1 MESLNSLIQF
11 IKVIVII
18 VTVHELGHFLIARAT
33 GMRAEVFAIGMG
45 MRLFGWNKIT
55 GFTFG
60 ELPEDW
66 DGGDHTDYRLCLL
79 PIGGYV
85 KISGMIDESFDKE
98 QMQSEPKPYEF
109 RSKNAWSKAAVI
121 SAGVIF
127 NFIFSFLLYSGITF
141 SEGKD
146 VSTVT
151 TIASVQKGS
160 VMEKAGLQSGDKI
173 ISINAQ
179 SVYSW
184 EDITKALTLDNFGEN
199 RNISVKRNGQ
209 TLNVSADGKALV
221 ESLTQKKG
229 IGIAP
234 DGIRVVVAAV
244 ESIMPAEKAGMKAG
258 DTIVTIN
265 GNPILGVEDFVEYVK
280 NNKAKPMFV
289 TWKSGTKD
297 RSDTIIPKY
306 DGSTNRYRIGV
317 QTSQEYVGPTKH
329 IDFSLI
335 ESAGL
340 GLDQTV
346 MNVTLFFKTISG
358 IFQGTMSV
366 SETIGGPVQ
375 IAKIAGKQADKG
387 WTSFLLLVASLS
399 VSIAVI
405 NILPL
410 PALDGEHLVFIIIE
424 GITGKE
430 VPIKIKML
438 VQQVGVALLLIL
450 FLLITL
456 NDLLK

>member
-33 GMRAEVFAIGMG
+33 GMRAEIFAIGMG

-60 ELPEDW
+60 DLPEDW

-85 KISGMIDESFDKE
+85 KISGMIDESFDKD
-98 QMQSEPKPYEF
+98 QMQSSPKPYEF

-121 SAGVIF
+121 SAGVLF
-127 NFIFSFLLYSGITF
+127 NFVFSFLLYSGIIF

-179 SVYSW
+179 PVFTW

-209 TLNVSADGKALV
+209 TLNISADGRALV

-234 DGIRVVVAAV
+234 DGIRVVIAAV

-258 DTIVTIN
+258 DTIQTIN
-265 GNPILGVEDFVEYVK
+265 GNTMLGVEDLVDYVK
-280 NNKAKPMFV
+280 KNQSKPMYV

-297 RSDTIIPKY
+297 KSDTIIPKY

-317 QTSQEYVGPTKH
+317 QTTQEYVGPTKH

-375 IAKIAGKQADKG
+375 IAKIAGKQADQG
-387 WTSFLLLVASLS
+387 WASFLLLVASLS

-410 PALDGEHLVFIIIE
+410 PALDGGHLVFIIIE

-450 FLLITL
+450 FLLITI

>member
-410 PALDGEHLVFIIIE
+410 PALDGGHLVFIIIE

>member
-1 MESLNSLIQF
+1 
-11 IKVIVII
+11 
-18 VTVHELGHFLIARAT
+18 
-33 GMRAEVFAIGMG
+33 
-45 MRLFGWNKIT
+45 
-55 GFTFG
+55 
-60 ELPEDW
+60 
-66 DGGDHTDYRLCLL
+66 
-79 PIGGYV
+79 
-85 KISGMIDESFDKE
+85 MIDESFDKE

-179 SVYSW
+179 SVYTW
-184 EDITKALTLDNFGEN
+184 EEITKALTLDNFGEN
-199 RNISVKRNGQ
+199 RNISVKRNGKII
-209 TLNVSADGKALV
+209 NVSADGKALI

-234 DGIRVVVAAV
+234 DGIRVVIAAV
-244 ESIMPAEKAGMKAG
+244 ESIMPAEKVGMKAG

-265 GNPILGVEDFVEYVK
+265 GNPMLGVEDFVEYVK
-280 NNKAKPMFV
+280 SNKAKPMFV
-289 TWKSGTKD
+289 TWKTGSKD

-317 QTSQEYVGPTKH
+317 QTTQEYVGPTKH

-410 PALDGEHLVFIIIE
+410 PALDGGHLVFIIIE

-450 FLLITL
+450 FLLITI

>member
-98 QMQSEPKPYEF
+98 QMQSEPKSYEF

-146 VSTVT
+146 ISTVT

-179 SVYSW
+179 PVYSW

-234 DGIRVVVAAV
+234 DGIRVVIAAV
-244 ESIMPAEKAGMKAG
+244 ESIMPAEKVGMKAG

-265 GNPILGVEDFVEYVK
+265 GNPMLGVEDFVEYVK
-280 NNKAKPMFV
+280 SNKAKPMFV
-289 TWKSGTKD
+289 TWKSGSKD

-317 QTSQEYVGPTKH
+317 QTTQEYVGPTKH

-375 IAKIAGKQADKG
+375 IAKIAGKQADRG

-410 PALDGEHLVFIIIE
+410 PALDGGHLVFIIIE

-450 FLLITL
+450 FLLITI

>member
-33 GMRAEVFAIGMG
+33 GMRAEIFAIGMG

-151 TIASVQKGS
+151 TIATVQKGS

-173 ISINAQ
+173 YSINAKP
-179 SVYSW
+179 VYTW
-184 EDITKALTLDNFGEN
+184 EDVTKALTLDNFGEN
-199 RNISVKRNGQ
+199 RTITIQRNGKK
-209 TLNVSADGKALV
+209 LNLTADGKALV

-234 DGIRVVVAAV
+234 DGIRVIIAAV
-244 ESIMPAEKAGMKAG
+244 ESIMPAEKAGMKTG
-258 DTIVTIN
+258 DTILTIN
-265 GNPILGVEDFVEYVK
+265 GNPILGAEDFVEYVK
-280 NNKAKPMFV
+280 SNKAKPLFV
-289 TWKSGTKD
+289 TWKSGSKEK
-297 RSDTIIPKY
+297 SDTIIPMY

-317 QTSQEYVGPTKH
+317 QTSQEYIGPTKH

-366 SETIGGPVQ
+366 SETIGGPIQ
-375 IAKIAGKQADKG
+375 IAKIAGKQADQG
-387 WTSFLLLVASLS
+387 WISFLLLVASLS

-410 PALDGEHLVFIIIE
+410 PALDGGHLVFIIIE

-438 VQQVGVALLLIL
+438 VQQIGVALLLIL
-450 FLLITL
+450 LLLITI
-456 NDLLK
+456 NDVLK

>member
-98 QMQSEPKPYEF
+98 QMQSEPKSYEF

-146 VSTVT
+146 ISTVT

-179 SVYSW
+179 PVYSW

-244 ESIMPAEKAGMKAG
+244 ESIMPAEKVGMKAG

-280 NNKAKPMFV
+280 SNKAKPMFV
-289 TWKSGTKD
+289 TWKTGSKD

-317 QTSQEYVGPTKH
+317 QTTQEYVGPTKH

-410 PALDGEHLVFIIIE
+410 PALDGGHLVFIIIE

-450 FLLITL
+450 FLLITI

>member
-33 GMRAEVFAIGMG
+33 GMRAEIFAIGMG

-60 ELPEDW
+60 DLPEDW
-66 DGGDHTDYRLCLL
+66 DGGDHTDYRFCLL

-85 KISGMIDESFDKE
+85 KISGMIDESFDKD
-98 QMQSEPKPYEF
+98 QMQSSPKPYEF

-121 SAGVIF
+121 SAGVLF
-127 NFIFSFLLYSGITF
+127 NFVFSFLLYSGIIF

-179 SVYSW
+179 PVFTW

-209 TLNVSADGKALV
+209 TLNISADGRALV

-234 DGIRVVVAAV
+234 DGIRVVIAAV

-258 DTIVTIN
+258 DTIQTIN
-265 GNPILGVEDFVEYVK
+265 GNTMLGVEDFVDYVK
-280 NNKAKPMFV
+280 KNQSKPMYV

-297 RSDTIIPKY
+297 KSDTIIPKY

-317 QTSQEYVGPTKH
+317 QTTQEYVGPTKH

-375 IAKIAGKQADKG
+375 IAKIAGKQADQG
-387 WTSFLLLVASLS
+387 WASFLLLVASLS

-410 PALDGEHLVFIIIE
+410 PALDGGHLVFIIIE

-450 FLLITL
+450 FLLITI

>member
-160 VMEKAGLQSGDKI
+160 VMDKAGLQSGDKI

-179 SVYSW
+179 PVYSW

-209 TLNVSADGKALV
+209 TLNISVDGKGLV

-234 DGIRVVVAAV
+234 DGIRVVIAAV

-280 NNKAKPMFV
+280 SNKAKPMFV

-317 QTSQEYVGPTKH
+317 QTTQEYVGPTTH
-329 IDFSLI
+329 IDISLI

-375 IAKIAGKQADKG
+375 IAKIAGKQADRG

-410 PALDGEHLVFIIIE
+410 PALDGGHLVFIIIE

-450 FLLITL
+450 FLLITI

>member
-98 QMQSEPKPYEF
+98 QMQSEPKSYEF

-146 VSTVT
+146 ISTVT

-179 SVYSW
+179 PVYSW

-280 NNKAKPMFV
+280 SNKAKPMFV
-289 TWKSGTKD
+289 TWKTGSKD

-317 QTSQEYVGPTKH
+317 QTTQEYVGPTKH

-410 PALDGEHLVFIIIE
+410 PALDGGHLVFIIIE

-450 FLLITL
+450 FLLITI

>member
-146 VSTVT
+146 ISTVT

-160 VMEKAGLQSGDKI
+160 VMDKAGLQSGDKI

-179 SVYSW
+179 PVYSW

-221 ESLTQKKG
+221 ESLTQKK
-229 IGIAP
+229 
-234 DGIRVVVAAV
+234 
-244 ESIMPAEKAGMKAG
+244 AG

-280 NNKAKPMFV
+280 SNKAKPMFV
-289 TWKSGTKD
+289 TWKSGSKD

-375 IAKIAGKQADKG
+375 IAKIAGKQADRG

-410 PALDGEHLVFIIIE
+410 PALDGGHLVFIIIE

-450 FLLITL
+450 FLLITI

>member
-234 DGIRVVVAAV
+234 DGIRVVVADV

-410 PALDGEHLVFIIIE
+410 PALDGGHLVFIIIE